1 MSSLRIMDLIM
12 GILRK
17 TKAGIGTRLSVP
29 LDDFI
34 AKQLNFTDSMIAD
47 AKSKECLSYGAGKLT
62 VSVLDSDPD
71 NFSVLMNL
79 YFTNEN
85 QKIIEKKTEMKF
97 PLFAIDEAA
106 RIELLGKKSIV
117 YDVDPPI

>member
-1 MSSLRIMDLIM
+1 M
-12 GILRK
+12 GMLRK
-17 TKAGIGTRLSVP
+17 AKVDIGNKLSVP

-34 AKQLNFTDSMIAD
+34 AKQLHFTDSMIVA
-47 AKSKECLSYGAGKLT
+47 AKSKEHLSYGAGKLT

-71 NFSVLMNL
+71 NFSVLMDL

-97 PLFAIDEAA
+97 PLFAIDEAS
-106 RIELLGKKSIV
+106 RIELLDKKIIT
-117 YDVDPPI
+117 YDLEAPA